1 MRDSRGAEFDEFVRT
16 RSGALLRVA
25 YLLTGDR
32 HAAEDLLQEV
42 LEQMY
47 VRWRR
52 VQASPEAY
60 ARRAL
65 INRSINRWRRRRRR
79 PEQTL
84 DDHDVVTRDH
94 ADDVA
99 LRRAVV
105 EALHDLPARQRAAV
119 VLRYLEDLPTADV
132 AAALGCSEGTVK
144 SHASRG
150 LARLRTALAGPGLPS
165 CPPSK
170 GRVRGEHE

>member
-16 RSGALLRVA
+16 RSMALLRVA

-32 HAAEDLLQEV
+32 DAAEDLLQEV
-42 LEQMY
+42 LEQVY

-52 VQASPEAY
+52 VQSSPEAY

-65 INRSINRWRRRRRR
+65 VNRSINRWRRRARR
-79 PEQTL
+79 PEQSL
-84 DDHDVVTRDH
+84 GDYDGAIRDH

-99 LRRAVV
+99 LRRVV
-105 EALHDLPARQRAAV
+105 VAALRDLPARQRAAV

-132 AAALGCSEGTVK
+132 AAALGCSEGAVK

-150 LARLRTALAGPGLPS
+150 LARLREALAGLSHVTSITDSGS
-165 CPPSK
+165 S
-170 GRVRGEHE
+170 R